1 MIVLMDLTQHTYTH
15 TRARAHSTRNH
26 PQVFDEYT
34 GPVQM
39 KLDKYAKYAAAA
51 KEERPLY
58 LFEPW
63 FAGKVAQFDRDYTV
77 RQLRPSFDL
86 GLLLR
91 ISQLHTTLHLPVA
104 VL

>member
-1 MIVLMDLTQHTYTH
+1 
-15 TRARAHSTRNH
+15 
-26 PQVFDEYT
+26 
-34 GPVQM
+34 M

-63 FAGKVAQFDRDYTV
+63 FAGKVAQFDRDYAV
-77 RQLRPSFDL
+77 RQLRHRSGSTFSDL
-86 GLLLR
+86 
-91 ISQLHTTLHLPVA
+91 SAHTTLHLPFV